1 MIPILVL
8 AMSAITHFIHFGKPA
23 SVVFDEVFYGNFA
36 SSYWQGSYFFD
47 LHPPFVK
54 LLYAFVG
61 KIFDLDQ
68 FIVDWSSIGNSI
80 PISVIGLRVLPMVA
94 GLLLPL
100 VIYAICR
107 RLNFSK
113 TASFVASTLVVLEN
127 SLIVQ
132 SRYILPDIIMLF
144 FGFTA
149 ILLYLEYLKRL
160 GMPARSWFF
169 ALSTLFAGV
178 ALSIKWT
185 GVTFLFLIIIM
196 EMVRLY
202 YDSTKFISFI
212 KKISVFIFQYLLI
225 SATIYISLFAIHF
238 EVLPDSGKGDVFMSQ
253 RFQKTLV
260 GNVNNG
266 DATLAP
272 INFWEKFTELN
283 RVMFTSSSGMTA
295 THPDSSKWYTWP
307 IMQTSVFYWQDSATS
322 TSAVPE
328 RSYIYLLGN
337 PFIYWLGTLSIIA
350 LILLSVFKLI
360 TKRSLSNDPET
371 SKVMLFIIIGY
382 LANLLPFALIGRV
395 MFLYHYESA
404 LVFSIIAIIYFVDL
418 LQPRKKVYAVIFI
431 LIVAL
436 SAFIYWSPLTYGTPL
451 TDQQLQSRMWLS
463 SWR

>member
-8 AMSAITHFIHFGKPA
+8 AISSFTHFIHFGKPA
-23 SVVFDEVFYGNFA
+23 SVVFDEVFYGNFV

-61 KIFDLDQ
+61 KIFNLDQ
-68 FIVDWSSIGNSI
+68 FFVDWSSIGNSI
-80 PISVIGLRVLPMVA
+80 PISVISLRVLPMIA

-100 VIYAICR
+100 IIYAICR

-113 TASFVASTLVVLEN
+113 TASFVASILVVLEN
-127 SLIVQ
+127 SLTVQ

-149 ILLYLEYLKRL
+149 ILFYLEYLKRL
-160 GMPARSWFF
+160 GMSSRSWFF
-169 ALSTLFAGV
+169 ALSALFAGV

-185 GVTFLFLIIIM
+185 GIPFLFLIIIM
-196 EMVRLY
+196 EIVRLY
-202 YDSTKFISFI
+202 YDSTKLGPLV
-212 KKISVFIFQYLLI
+212 KKISLFILQYVII
-225 SATIYISLFAIHF
+225 SATIYISLFVVHF
-238 EVLPDSGKGDVFMSQ
+238 DVLPYSGKGDVFMSQ
-253 RFQKTLV
+253 RFQKTLI
-260 GNVNNG
+260 GNTNNS
-266 DATLAP
+266 DPTLTP

-307 IMQTSVFYWQDSATS
+307 VMQTSVFYWQDSATS
-322 TSAVPE
+322 TNAIPE

-360 TKRSLSNDPET
+360 RRRSLSNDLET
-371 SKVMLFIIIGY
+371 SKVILFIIIGY
-382 LANLLPFALIGRV
+382 LANLLPFSLIGRV
-395 MFLYHYESA
+395 MFLYHYETA
-404 LVFSIIAIIYFVDL
+404 LIFSIIAIIYFIDL
-418 LQPRKKVYAVIFI
+418 LQPRKKVYAVIVI